1 MKTSIEELDGKLVAT
16 LEGELDTAAAIEVE
30 KELQPLFNSDG
41 RDVVI
46 ECEKLEYI
54 ASSGLRILLGILKSA
69 KAAGSKVILR
79 NLNEDIRNVF
89 KLTGLISLFEVE

>member
-16 LEGELDTAAAIEVE
+16 LKGELDTATAIEVE
-30 KELQPLFNSDG
+30 KELQPLFNSEG

>member
-1 MKTSIEELDGKLVAT
+1 M
-16 LEGELDTAAAIEVE
+16 
-30 KELQPLFNSDG
+30 QPLFNSEG